1 MPVAGKTGSSSNY
14 QDRWF
19 VGCTPY
25 YVTAVWTGYD
35 QPEYIKVSG
44 NPAAQIWRRIMS
56 QINEPLPVI
65 QFNDPTNRGYDT
77 GIFGDLETTP
87 EPTPVPTATPAP
99 TEAPTPEP
107 TVEPTPAPTDEPQ
120 RIPLAPSAP
129 EE

>member
-1 MPVAGKTGSSSNY
+1 M
-14 QDRWF
+14 
-19 VGCTPY
+19 
-25 YVTAVWTGYD
+25 
-35 QPEYIKVSG
+35 
-44 NPAAQIWRRIMS
+44 
-56 QINEPLPVI
+56 I

-107 TVEPTPAPTDEPQ
+107 TVEPTPAPTDERQ

>member
-1 MPVAGKTGSSSNY
+1 M
-14 QDRWF
+14 
-19 VGCTPY
+19 
-25 YVTAVWTGYD
+25 TAVWTGYD
-35 QPEYIKVSG
+35 SPAPMYYSG

-107 TVEPTPAPTDEPQ
+107 TVEPTPEPTDEPQ